1 MEQNIQEYIN
11 QTTLNP
17 ILFDGLEIKPEVR
30 EVLLKIANYFWDS
43 MELDIDYQDAL
54 LLGSSANYNWTE
66 DSDIDL
72 HITIDFSQFDDPEL
86 IKKYFNSVKSKF
98 NESHDLKIRDN
109 EVELYIQDSN
119 KPNSSIGIF
128 SILNDKWIQDPVYEK
143 VEIPDLDITQEA
155 DTFKQ
160 QIDQLIQLSP
170 SKDTLDQ
177 ISKFTEDLKQYRQ
190 SGLDKDGE
198 YSIEN
203 LAFKELR
210 NSGYIEKI
218 MNRKNEVIDKIL
230 VDKTP
235 LDETKFSIPFE
246 ESTTPTDFLSKT
258 KRKKD
263 PFGLNAYAVELA
275 KELEESYFHTSQ
287 TPEQVM
293 DFKTLLLSLTD
304 HLRNKLNV
312 TPLPK
317 VKFIDNDIENA
328 NNILGT
334 TAYYNP
340 NLKSIT
346 LYTFNRHPKDVLR
359 SYSHEMVH
367 HMQNLENRLTN
378 ISTTNIN
385 EDDYL
390 KELEREAY
398 EKGNMLFR
406 EWENALENN

>member
-43 MELDIDYQDAL
+43 MELDIDYQDVL

-72 HITIDFSQFDDPEL
+72 HITVDFSQFDDPEL

>member
-98 NESHDLKIRDN
+98 NESHDLKIGDN

-119 KPNSSIGIF
+119 EPNSSIGIF
-128 SILNDKWIQDPVYEK
+128 SILNNKWIQDPVYEK

-160 QIDQLIQLSP
+160 QIDQLIQLPP

-177 ISKFTEDLKQYRQ
+177 ISEFTEDLKQYRQ

-210 NSGYIEKI
+210 NSGYIERI
-218 MNRKNEVIDKIL
+218 MNRKNEVIDRIL

-235 LDETKFSIPFE
+235 LDEIKFSIPFE
-246 ESTTPTDFLSKT
+246 ESTTPIDFLSKT

-275 KELEESYFHTSQ
+275 KGLEESYSHTSQ

-328 NNILGT
+328 KDILGT
-334 TAYYNP
+334 TAYYDP

-367 HMQNLENRLTN
+367 HMQNLENRLIN

>member
-54 LLGSSANYNWTE
+54 LLGSSVNYNWTE

-98 NESHDLKIRDN
+98 NESHDLKIGDN

-119 KPNSSIGIF
+119 EPNSSIGIF
-128 SILNDKWIQDPVYEK
+128 SILNNKWIQDPVYEK

-160 QIDQLIQLSP
+160 HIDQLIQLPP

-177 ISKFTEDLKQYRQ
+177 ISEFTEDLKQYRQ

-210 NSGYIEKI
+210 NSGYIERI
-218 MNRKNEVIDKIL
+218 MNRKNEVIDRIL

-235 LDETKFSIPFE
+235 LDEIKFSIPFE
-246 ESTTPTDFLSKT
+246 ESTTPIDFLSKT

-263 PFGLNAYAVELA
+263 PFGLDAYAVELA
-275 KELEESYFHTSQ
+275 KGLEESYSHTSQ

-304 HLRNKLNV
+304 HLRNKLNI

-328 NNILGT
+328 KDILGT
-334 TAYYNP
+334 TAYYDP

>member
-1 MEQNIQEYIN
+1 VEQNIQEYIN

-98 NESHDLKIRDN
+98 NESHDLKIGDN

-119 KPNSSIGIF
+119 EPNSSIGIF
-128 SILNDKWIQDPVYEK
+128 SILNNKWIQDPVYEK

-160 QIDQLIQLSP
+160 QIDQLIQLPP

-177 ISKFTEDLKQYRQ
+177 ISEFTEDLKQYRQ

-210 NSGYIEKI
+210 NSGYIERI
-218 MNRKNEVIDKIL
+218 MNRKNEVIDRIL

-235 LDETKFSIPFE
+235 LDEIKFSIPFE
-246 ESTTPTDFLSKT
+246 ESTTPIDFLSKT

-275 KELEESYFHTSQ
+275 KGLEESYSHTSQ

-328 NNILGT
+328 KDILGT
-334 TAYYNP
+334 TAYYDP

-367 HMQNLENRLTN
+367 HMQNLENRLIN

>member
-1 MEQNIQEYIN
+1 VEQNIQEYIN

-54 LLGSSANYNWTE
+54 LLGSSVNYNWTE

-98 NESHDLKIRDN
+98 NESHDLKIGDN

-119 KPNSSIGIF
+119 EPNSSIGIF
-128 SILNDKWIQDPVYEK
+128 SILNNKWIQDPVYEK

-160 QIDQLIQLSP
+160 HIDQLIQLPP

-177 ISKFTEDLKQYRQ
+177 ISEFTEDLKQYRQ

-210 NSGYIEKI
+210 NSGYIERI
-218 MNRKNEVIDKIL
+218 MNRKNEVIDRIL

-235 LDETKFSIPFE
+235 LDEIKFSIPFE
-246 ESTTPTDFLSKT
+246 ESTTPIDFLSKT

-263 PFGLNAYAVELA
+263 PFGLDAYAVELA
-275 KELEESYFHTSQ
+275 KGLEESYSHTSQ

-304 HLRNKLNV
+304 HLRNKLNI

-328 NNILGT
+328 KDILGT
-334 TAYYNP
+334 TAYYDP

>member
-1 MEQNIQEYIN
+1 MPLMQ
-11 QTTLNP
+11 LVK
-17 ILFDGLEIKPEVR
+17 LDFRLSIKI
-30 EVLLKIANYFWDS
+30 LLKIASYFWDS
-43 MELDIDYQDAL
+43 LDLGIPFDDAL

-98 NESHDLKIRDN
+98 NESHDLKIGDN

-119 KPNSSIGIF
+119 EPNSSIGIF
-128 SILNDKWIQDPVYEK
+128 SILNNKWIQDPVYEK

-160 QIDQLIQLSP
+160 QIDQLIQLPP

-177 ISKFTEDLKQYRQ
+177 ISEFTEDLKQYRQ

-210 NSGYIEKI
+210 NSGYIERI
-218 MNRKNEVIDKIL
+218 MNRKNEVIDRIL

-235 LDETKFSIPFE
+235 LDEIKFSIPFK
-246 ESTTPTDFLSKT
+246 ESTTPIDFLSKT

-275 KELEESYFHTSQ
+275 KGLEESYSHTSQ

-328 NNILGT
+328 KDILGT
-334 TAYYNP
+334 TAYYDP

-406 EWENALENN
+406 EWENALGNN